1 MRTAAGTVSAGV
13 SRAPRRSRC
22 YAAFHHGLLA
32 LSALAFV
39 FTANAAAAQAAVE
52 REVTE
57 AVRDDA
63 DVDDLV
69 VTIAGT
75 EATLAGRAE
84 NLWEKT
90 RAIEAALD
98 HDAIETVASELTVP
112 EVEDDDEVAAGVA
125 RAIRNYVHM
134 TVWDYIGGRVNA
146 GVVTLVGSVSPE
158 RDKIGDLFERIAK
171 IRGVQEI
178 DMQVARQSSTR
189 RDNELRSVIA
199 FRALR
204 HPTLSHYTQLA
215 AVPPFRILVD
225 NGVVTL
231 VGVVRSDVESRLIES
246 IARQAFETR
255 EVVNLLQVG

>member
-1 MRTAAGTVSAGV
+1 MGRRPGRSLRRIGRVSVGVAA
-13 SRAPRRSRC
+13 C
-22 YAAFHHGLLA
+22 LA
-32 LSALAFV
+32 VAFV
-39 FTANAAAAQAAVE
+39 FTASTPAAQSGIE
-52 REVTE
+52 GEVAE

-63 DVDDLV
+63 DIDDLV
-69 VTIAGT
+69 VTVAGT

-84 NLWEKT
+84 TLWEKT

-112 EVEDDDEVAAGVA
+112 EVEDDDEVAAQVA
-125 RAIRNYVHM
+125 RAIRRYVHM
-134 TVWDYIGGRVNA
+134 TVWDYVGGRVNA

-158 RDKIGDLFERIAK
+158 RDKVRDLFERIARV
-171 IRGVQEI
+171 RGVQEI
-178 DMQVARQSSTR
+178 DMQVAVQSATR
-189 RDNELRSVIA
+189 RDTDLRSTIA

-204 HPTLSHYTQLA
+204 HPTLSYYAQLE
-215 AVPPFRILVD
+215 VIPPFRILVD

-246 IARQAFETR
+246 IARQEFETR

>member
-13 SRAPRRSRC
+13 V
-22 YAAFHHGLLA
+22 A

-39 FTANAAAAQAAVE
+39 FTANAAATQAAVE
-52 REVTE
+52 REVAE
-57 AVRDDA
+57 AVRDDS

-69 VTIAGT
+69 VAVTGT

-98 HDAIETVASELTVP
+98 HDVIETVASELTVP
-112 EVEDDDEVAAGVA
+112 EVEDDDEVAAEVV
-125 RAIRNYVHM
+125 RAIRRYVHM

-178 DMQVARQSSTR
+178 DMQVARQSATR
-189 RDNELRSVIA
+189 RDTELRSVIA

-204 HPTLSHYTQLA
+204 HPTLSHYVTA
-215 AVPPFRILVD
+215 ADLPPFRILVD

-231 VGVVRSDVESRLIES
+231 VGLVRSDVESRLLES

>member
-13 SRAPRRSRC
+13 LGA
-22 YAAFHHGLLA
+22 A
-32 LSALAFV
+32 LSALAFG
-39 FTANAAAAQAAVE
+39 FTANAAASQAALE
-52 REVTE
+52 REVAE

-69 VTIAGT
+69 VAVTGT

-84 NLWEKT
+84 TLWEKT

-98 HDAIETVASELTVP
+98 HDAIETVASELAVP
-112 EVEDDDEVAAGVA
+112 EVEDDDEVAAEVA
-125 RAIRNYVHM
+125 RAIRRYVHM
-134 TVWDYIGGRVNA
+134 TVWDYIGGRVNG

-158 RDKIGDLFERIAK
+158 RDKVGDLFERIAK
-171 IRGVQEI
+171 IHGVQEI
-178 DMQVARQSSTR
+178 DMQVARQSATR
-189 RDNELRSVIA
+189 RDTELRSVIA

-204 HPTLSHYTQLA
+204 HPTLSHYVA
-215 AVPPFRILVD
+215 AADLPPFRILVD

-231 VGVVRSDVESRLIES
+231 VGLVRSDVESRLLES

>member
-1 MRTAAGTVSAGV
+1 MRTAD
-13 SRAPRRSRC
+13 
-22 YAAFHHGLLA
+22 
-32 LSALAFV
+32 
-39 FTANAAAAQAAVE
+39 AAASQAAVQ
-52 REVTE
+52 REVAE

-75 EATLAGRAE
+75 EATLSGRAE

-98 HDAIETVASELTVP
+98 HDVIETVASELTVP
-112 EVEDDDEVAAGVA
+112 EVEDDDEVAAQVV
-125 RAIRNYVHM
+125 RAIRRYVHM

-178 DMQVARQSSTR
+178 DMQVARQSATR
-189 RDNELRSVIA
+189 RDTELRSVIA

-204 HPTLSHYTQLA
+204 HPTLSHY
-215 AVPPFRILVD
+215 RILVD

-231 VGVVRSDVESRLIES
+231 VGLVRSDVESRLLES